1 MRKPLPRGF
10 VFYDGPSQIDGS
22 PILGIAILRSANVK
36 TGDMVQT
43 FIVRADMPPLDAIAS
58 GADEAICGDCPHR
71 GTSCYVDVAKSVSAV
86 FYAWLRG
93 VYPTISPRA
102 LGRLLRG
109 RRVRIGAYGDPAAI
123 PARAWRDVIAC
134 ADGHTG
140 YTHQWRQ
147 PFAQGLRGI
156 VMASADS
163 ASDRDV
169 ARAMGWRT
177 FRVRTADEAIGT
189 REFACPA
196 SDEAGKRKQCIDCLA
211 CDGAARG
218 PAQAS
223 PVIIVHGAKALR
235 FVPIVAI

>member
-1 MRKPLPRGF
+1 MQSKASLPRGY
-10 VFYDGPSQIDGS
+10 VFYDGPSEIDGS
-22 PILGIAILRSANVK
+22 PILGIAILTSKNEK

-43 FIVRADMPPLDAIAS
+43 FIVRADMPPM
-58 GADEAICGDCPHR
+58 EAIRTQADDAVCGDCPHR

-86 FYAWLRG
+86 YFAWLRG
-93 VYPTISPRA
+93 IYPTISPKA
-102 LGRLLRG
+102 LAKLLRR

-123 PARAWRDVIAC
+123 PAQAWVDLISEC
-134 ADGHTG
+134 DGHTG
-140 YTHQWRQ
+140 YSHQWRQ

-163 ASDRDV
+163 ETDRDL

-177 FRVRTADEAIGT
+177 FRVRTEDQPIGA
-189 REFACPA
+189 REFMCPA

-218 PAQAS
+218 PSQAS
-223 PVIIVHGAKALR
+223 VVIIVHGAKAR
-235 FVPIVAI
+235 QFATA